1 MTGFKR
7 VEELI
12 GYGFSDEKL
21 LKKAFTH
28 TSYANE
34 HSADGHRD
42 SNQMLE
48 FLGDSVLGLVVST
61 YLYENFPAMTEGM
74 LSRFRSRI
82 VCEETL
88 GEVAR
93 EFDLGGFILFGHGE
107 ASGGGS
113 GKVSVLADCVEALI
127 AAVYLDSDFAT
138 VSRIVL
144 DNFGFRQR
152 IELAA
157 GDYSKG
163 DNKSELQEY
172 YRDPSVSISYE
183 IISRSG
189 PDHDPVFEAE
199 IRVEEQGQLLFKER
213 GVGRSKKAA
222 EQAAAGKVLELLRN

>member
-1 MTGFKR
+1 
-7 VEELI
+7 
-12 GYGFSDEKL
+12 
-21 LKKAFTH
+21 
-28 TSYANE
+28 
-34 HSADGHRD
+34 
-42 SNQMLE
+42 
-48 FLGDSVLGLVVST
+48 
-61 YLYENFPAMTEGM
+61 
-74 LSRFRSRI
+74 
-82 VCEETL
+82 
-88 GEVAR
+88 
-93 EFDLGGFILFGHGE
+93 
-107 ASGGGS
+107 
-113 GKVSVLADCVEALI
+113 
-127 AAVYLDSDFAT
+127 
-138 VSRIVL
+138 VL